1 VAGFGEAYEIDPQDW
16 SRLTPLGRPRP

>member
-16 SRLTPLGRPRP
+16 SRLTPLGRPRA